1 MKDTAIEWA
10 DDTFNPWWGC
20 TKVSPGCTHC
30 YAETLSTRYGK
41 DVWGPGR
48 ERWKMSA
55 KYWEG
60 PLAWNH
66 KAARDGR
73 RRRVF
78 CASMADV
85 FDPAAPTSWRSDL
98 YELICKTPNLD
109 WMLLTKRPSEINSLG
124 LPPERVWLGTSVE
137 DQERADSRIRELLK
151 IPAAIHFLSVEPLLE
166 QVTIENPTGIDWV
179 IVGGESGPR
188 ARPMNIEW
196 ARQLKDQ
203 CKAAGIAFF
212 MKQLGGYPDKRKSMD
227 QFPED
232 VRVREFPITKG
243 NL

>member
-30 YAETLSTRYGK
+30 YAETLSNRYGK
-41 DVWGPGR
+41 DVWGPGK
-48 ERWKMSA
+48 ERWRTSA

-60 PLAWNH
+60 PIAWDR
-66 KAARDGR
+66 KAAREGK

-85 FDPAAPTSWRSDL
+85 FDPEVPMHWRSDL
-98 YELICKTPNLD
+98 YDLIRKTPNLD
-109 WMLLTKRPSEINSLG
+109 WMLLTKRPGLIKSLSA
-124 LPPERVWLGTSVE
+124 PPETVWLGTSVE
-137 DQERADSRIRELLK
+137 DQRRADERIPELLAV
-151 IPAAIHFLSVEPLLE
+151 PAAIHFLSVEPLLE
-166 QVTIENPTGIDWV
+166 PVQLNLQGIDWV

-188 ARPMNIEW
+188 PSAMSIEW
-196 ARQLKDQ
+196 ARAPRDQ
-203 CKAAGIAFF
+203 CASAGIAFF
-212 MKQLGGYPDKRKSMD
+212 MKQLGGYPDKRKRMD

-232 VRVREFPITKG
+232 LRIREFP
-243 NL
+243 NHN